1 MIDLRNNI
9 REFIG
14 LTAEIMKS
22 TNKQIIGQKGIVMY
36 ETKNMFMLKTKFG
49 LKQIPKDCNT
59 WKFSVNNN
67 EIIVNGDL
75 LTKRS
80 YDRLEIGI

>member
-9 REFIG
+9 QELIG
-14 LTAEIMKS
+14 LRTEIMKS
-22 TNKQIIGQKGIVMY
+22 TNKQIIGQKGIIVD
-36 ETKNMFMLKTKFG
+36 ETKNTFMLKTKFG

-80 YDRLEIGI
+80 YDRLEIEI